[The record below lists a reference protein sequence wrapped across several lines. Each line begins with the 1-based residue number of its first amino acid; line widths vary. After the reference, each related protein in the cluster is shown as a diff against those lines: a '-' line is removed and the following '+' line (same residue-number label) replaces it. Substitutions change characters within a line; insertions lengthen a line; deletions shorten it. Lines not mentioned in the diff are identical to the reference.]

1 MRYTQLSL
9 VYSNLLPF
17 FIGTA
22 MPYFIFSLAWNNSL
36 GIVRITDGSTHVLKC
51 WTHHTQA
58 LNVQLEFSKECH
70 GDVEFQGNLVQP
82 PVRASLFLLLV
93 CSVTSPP
100 RYEPLSIFFVSLGRM
115 SMPSSSSTARHWAGS
130 LPWAS
135 HRVQLRSWSPWRGKS
150 VGNWSGSLLTWR
162 KNKGVLPPAKENTL
176 LSPFWGG
183 QQFLSALFRDLLS

>member
-1 MRYTQLSL
+1 MS
-9 VYSNLLPF
+9 
-17 FIGTA
+17 
-22 MPYFIFSLAWNNSL
+22 YFIFSLAWNNSL
-36 GIVRITDGSTHVLKC
+36 GVVRITDGNTHVLKC

-58 LNVQLEFSKECH
+58 LNVQLQFSKEYH
-70 GDVEFQGNLVQP
+70 GDLLQP

-93 CSVTSPP
+93 CSETSPP
-100 RYEPLSIFFVSLGRM
+100 RCEPLSVFFVSLGRM

-162 KNKGVLPPAKENTL
+162 KNKGALPPAKENTW
-176 LSPFWGG
+176 LSSFQGG
-183 QQFLSALFRDLLS
+183 QWFLPALFWDLSSKSSNKVKIWEDISGLGC